1 MMKVKVKKKQIN
13 GKEKVKVNAESE
25 SVCSPYLN
33 LNSVSLKVVG

>member
-25 SVCSPYLN
+25 SVGSPYLN
-33 LNSVSLKVVG
+33 LNSVALKVVG

>member
-33 LNSVSLKVVG
+33 LNSVALKVVG